1 MQIEYKE
8 NTWMYDNDLSIMNTN
23 VISRDGEE
31 IKDLGFIIPAPPIS
45 EYPRELEFSICR
57 PYACGYF
64 ENYRYSR
71 FCGLTLISDF
81 SINIITY
88 S

>member
-1 MQIEYKE
+1 
-8 NTWMYDNDLSIMNTN
+8 MYDNDLSIMKTN
-23 VISRDGEE
+23 AISKDGEE

-81 SINIITY
+81 SIDIITY

>member
-1 MQIEYKE
+1 
-8 NTWMYDNDLSIMNTN
+8 MYDNDLFVMKTN
-23 VISRDGEE
+23 EISRDGEE
-31 IKDLGFIIPAPPIS
+31 IKDVGFVIPAPPIS

-81 SINIITY
+81 SIDIITER
-88 S
+88 

>member
-1 MQIEYKE
+1 
-8 NTWMYDNDLSIMNTN
+8 MYNNDLSIMNTN

>member
-1 MQIEYKE
+1 
-8 NTWMYDNDLSIMNTN
+8 MYNNDLSIKKSNT
-23 VISRDGEE
+23 ISKDGEE
-31 IKDLGFIIPAPPIS
+31 MKDLGFIIPAPPIS

-64 ENYRYSR
+64 ENYIYSR

-81 SINIITY
+81 SIDII
-88 S
+88 SNS

>member
-8 NTWMYDNDLSIMNTN
+8 NTWMYDNDLFVMKSNA
-23 VISRDGEE
+23 ISRDGEE
-31 IKDLGFIIPAPPIS
+31 IKDVGFLIPAPPIS

-64 ENYRYSR
+64 EDYRYSR

-81 SINIITY
+81 SIDII
-88 S
+88 SDS

>member
-1 MQIEYKE
+1 
-8 NTWMYDNDLSIMNTN
+8 MYNNDLSVRNSKA
-23 VISRDGEE
+23 ISKDGEE
-31 IKDLGFIIPAPPIS
+31 MKDLGFIIPAPPVS
-45 EYPRELEFSICR
+45 EYPREFEFSICR

-81 SINIITY
+81 SIDIITD

>member
-1 MQIEYKE
+1 
-8 NTWMYDNDLSIMNTN
+8 MYNNDLSIKKSNA
-23 VISRDGEE
+23 ISKDGEE
-31 IKDLGFIIPAPPIS
+31 MKDLGFIIPAPPVS
-45 EYPRELEFSICR
+45 EYPREFEFSICR

-64 ENYRYSR
+64 ENNNVAR

-81 SINIITY
+81 SIDIITN

>member
-8 NTWMYDNDLSIMNTN
+8 NTWMYDNDLSVIKTN
-23 VISRDGEE
+23 AISRDGEE
-31 IKDLGFIIPAPPIS
+31 IKDVGFIIPAPPKS

-81 SINIITY
+81 SIDIITY
-88 S
+88 N